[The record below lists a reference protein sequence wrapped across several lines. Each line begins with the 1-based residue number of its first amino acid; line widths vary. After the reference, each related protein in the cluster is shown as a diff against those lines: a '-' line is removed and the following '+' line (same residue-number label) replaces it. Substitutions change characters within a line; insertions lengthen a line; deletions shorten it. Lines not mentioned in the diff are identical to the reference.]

1 MTRKKIEQTAHGDGN
16 ILIGGDANIQI
27 GTTTSPAGFEYTIT
41 VGHDVKGIPTLKMS
55 DVASC
60 IMRELEKNG
69 IDAATVREA
78 GGYWEDRWEKSTE
91 IRIVWPSSED
101 KGDGIKRACR
111 AVCEELD
118 QDAVLYT
125 KTELSEIE
133 FIKSGEG

>member
-1 MTRKKIEQTAHGDGN
+1 MTPKDVKQSAVGDGN
-16 ILIGGDANIQI
+16 IQIGGDANIQI
-27 GTTTSPAGFEYTIT
+27 GTKTPPAGFEYTIT
-41 VGHDVKGIPTLKMS
+41 VGHDVKGTPTLRIS

-60 IMRELEKNG
+60 IMRELKKNG

-101 KGDGIKRACR
+101 KGDAVKRACS

-125 KTELSEIE
+125 KTELSEVE
-133 FIKSGEG
+133 LVKRGEG